1 MFSTLDYLAGFLMLY
16 FSGSVKAPTASY
28 IVFLMIFLSVN
39 SIIEIFYPSKIVAI
53 LNLCSAICMDLLLF
67 ILANYLI
74 CKEQMSSLFAEIFWK
89 YELVNSYS
97 YISLP
102 VKPQAQAVPLQL
114 ITVAPMM
121 KSSIAFGMSVQQVYS
136 SNSTQFSL

>member
-1 MFSTLDYLAGFLMLY
+1 MYEFTYSYLLIIIICKY
-16 FSGSVKAPTASY
+16 
-28 IVFLMIFLSVN
+28 LSI
-39 SIIEIFYPSKIVAI
+39 S
-53 LNLCSAICMDLLLF
+53 
-67 ILANYLI
+67 YLI

-89 YELVNSYS
+89 YELVNSY
-97 YISLP
+97 ISLP

-114 ITVAPMM
+114 ITVAPMK